1 MIGGAM
7 CGPTLR
13 RAARPTR
20 WRGSR
25 PRSRVSAWP
34 TPSAKSPLP
43 SLPHGAA
50 PACADFFGGA
60 SIDAADLILSPT
72 FAKKLKQVAS
82 LGLGAAV
89 RRRDPKPQR

>member
-1 MIGGAM
+1 MADPI
-7 CGPTLR
+7 R
-13 RAARPTR
+13 K
-20 WRGSR
+20 
-25 PRSRVSAWP
+25 V
-34 TPSAKSPLP
+34 
-43 SLPHGAA
+43 A
-50 PACADFFGGA
+50 PAQPAPRRGAGVRSDFFGGA